1 MSFWEDPAYTAFW
14 LGVARGDLATWLQL
28 TPYAYATLEG
38 VHLVGVAFFFGA
50 IVLLDLRVLGFM
62 PRLVADPA
70 ARFLLRISVPAF
82 ALLAVSGALMFVA
95 SADRYAVS
103 PTFFAKLAAI
113 GAGGLNALA
122 FHAAAWQRAD
132 GWNERTHAPSIAR
145 ATAVV
150 SVLIWVG
157 VIVLGRAMGY
167 ERRQPAPSDLDTLPW
182 LDGGAEPSER

>member
-1 MSFWEDPAYTAFW
+1 MAFWQNPEYAAFW
-14 LGVARGDLATWLQL
+14 LGIARGDLATWLQL

-50 IVLLDLRVLGFM
+50 IVLLDLRLIGFM
-62 PRLVADPA
+62 PRLVPGPA
-70 ARFLLRISVPAF
+70 ARFLLRISIPAF

-103 PTFFAKLAAI
+103 PVFFAKVAAM

-122 FHAAAWQRAD
+122 FHVAGRRHGAA
-132 GWNERTHAPSIAR
+132 WNERSPGLAR
-145 ATAVV
+145 TAAVV

-157 VIVLGRAMGY
+157 VLALGRAMGY
-167 ERRQPAPSDLDTLPW
+167 ERREPPPSQLETLPW
-182 LDGGAEPSER
+182 LEDDAALSDR